1 MMVTLQAKDDGL
13 NDRQVLISSTAANM
27 ISSLH
32 PFNKTKT
39 LAVEKRIKSSVLDPK
54 NVNEIVGVENA
65 FVARAG
71 KLRVVFTKKDE
82 AIVITSVVAK
92 D

>member
-32 PFNKTKT
+32 PFNKTKS